1 MYRKICAFSGHRPSK
16 FPWKY
21 DETDMRCVKLKAALA
36 ERIASLV
43 DRDGVTDIL
52 VGGAEGADTWA
63 ALTVLSLREKNS
75 ALRLHCILPCQG
87 QSDSWSA
94 SARERYQGI
103 LNRADSVFYMQR
115 EYSEGCTLE
124 RNRFMVDHAD
134 MLLAVY
140 NGEWRGGTAATVRYA
155 TKSGKRI
162 QIINPVV
169 QSWQEMG
176 SGAFTE
182 TLRRSPRHFSAIS

>member
-1 MYRKICAFSGHRPSK
+1 MKRKVCAFSGHRPRK

-36 ERIASLV
+36 EQIAVLV
-43 DRDGVTDIL
+43 DRDGVTDVL

-63 ALTVLSLREKNS
+63 ALTVLSLCEKNPT
-75 ALRLHCILPCQG
+75 LRLHCILPYRG

-103 LNRADSVFYMQR
+103 LERADGVLYMHR
-115 EYSEGCTLE
+115 EYRKGCMLE

-134 MLLAVY
+134 MLFAVY

-155 TKSGKRI
+155 RKLEKRI
-162 QIINPVV
+162 LILNPSTFSFSTSTPEKISQI
-169 QSWQEMG
+169 
-176 SGAFTE
+176 
-182 TLRRSPRHFSAIS
+182 L

>member
-1 MYRKICAFSGHRPSK
+1 MKRRICAFSGHRPSK

-21 DETDMRCVKLKAALA
+21 DESDSGCVKLKIALA
-36 ERIASLV
+36 EQITALV
-43 DRDGVTDIL
+43 DYDGVTDVL

-63 ALTVLSLREKNS
+63 ALTVLSLCEKNP
-75 ALRLHCILPCQG
+75 ALRLHCILPYRG

-103 LNRADSVFYMQR
+103 LDRADGVLYMHR
-115 EYSEGCTLE
+115 EYRRGCMLE

-155 TKSGKRI
+155 KKLGKRALI
-162 QIINPVV
+162 LNP
-169 QSWQEMG
+169 S
-176 SGAFTE
+176 
-182 TLRRSPRHFSAIS
+182 TLSITIENRSAAQV